1 MQKWELSDYQ
11 WEQMKQFFPPKE
23 EDSPVKFMQQQTKTE
38 KQCVFSQHVE
48 IYDSTQAEKLLHD
61 TIHESL

>member
-38 KQCVFSQHVE
+38 KQCVFS
-48 IYDSTQAEKLLHD
+48 
-61 TIHESL
+61 